1 MKSARKNPT
10 EQEQK
15 ILDEISLVLLE
26 EKHERKELQA
36 FLKEHHYLGEL
47 QASGEQ
53 LHYFIV
59 DGQGEKIGGFIF
71 SEACKRLKWRD
82 NFIGWTD
89 EQRRRRLGM
98 VVNNSRFVLKLDK
111 SVPNLGS
118 RALKLVLQ
126 RLSDDWQKKYK
137 HPVLLVETFVDPHFF
152 NGACY
157 RANLAGAPR
166 GGKDLAA
173 FAKRLS
179 ITQR

>member
-53 LHYFIV
+53 LHYFII

-82 NFIGWTD
+82 NWMD
-89 EQRRRRLGM
+89 RR
-98 VVNNSRFVLKLDK
+98 
-111 SVPNLGS
+111 
-118 RALKLVLQ
+118 
-126 RLSDDWQKKYK
+126 
-137 HPVLLVETFVDPHFF
+137 T
-152 NGACY
+152 
-157 RANLAGAPR
+157 
-166 GGKDLAA
+166 
-173 FAKRLS
+173 
-179 ITQR
+179 TQRTTWDAC